1 MSHPRSIIRNAII
14 NKLKTQVD
22 SAYLT
27 DAEDRIYGNRAKPLF
42 DQFLPAILVY
52 AKDENIIEERFE
64 SDGFGPLK
72 RDLEIAIEAVILG
85 GDDFDQK
92 LDDLSS
98 QIESA
103 LDGFEFE
110 SRKSDILKLKST
122 EIDSSI
128 EGSKIYGAVRLTY
141 SVTYRT
147 AVKQPLDEGI
157 LTTEINTNL

>member
-1 MSHPRSIIRNAII
+1 MSHPRSTIRNAII
-14 NKLKTQVD
+14 DRLKTQVD

-52 AKDENIIEERFE
+52 AKDENILEERYE
-64 SDGFGPLK
+64 TDGFGPLK
-72 RDLEIAIEAVILG
+72 RDLEIAIEAVILS

-98 QIESA
+98 QIENA

-110 SRKSDILKLKST
+110 TRKSDILKLKST

-147 AVKQPLDEGI
+147 AVKQPDFSR
-157 LTTEINTNL
+157 TTPTEIETNL

>member
-1 MSHPRSIIRNAII
+1 MSHPRSTIRNAII
-14 NKLKTQVD
+14 NQLNGK
-22 SAYLT
+22 T
-27 DAEDRIYGNRAKPLF
+27 DAEDIIYGNRAKPLF

-52 AKDENIIEERFE
+52 VKDENIIEERYE
-64 SDGFGPLK
+64 TDGFGPLK
-72 RDLEIAIEAVILG
+72 RELEIAIEAVILG

-98 QIESA
+98 QIENA

-110 SRKSDILKLKST
+110 TRKSDIIKLKST

-147 AVKQPLDEGI
+147 QVKQTLSEGI
-157 LTTEINTNL
+157 LPTEINTNL